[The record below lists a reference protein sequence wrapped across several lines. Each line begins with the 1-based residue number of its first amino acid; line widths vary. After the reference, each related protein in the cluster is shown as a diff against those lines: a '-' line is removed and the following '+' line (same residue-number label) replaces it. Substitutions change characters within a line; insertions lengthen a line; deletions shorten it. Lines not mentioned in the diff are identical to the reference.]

1 MKRFKTCNSSCFNL
15 SRRVFAMSDANQD
28 REPQDEPKLKK
39 TGKKPPSFARA
50 AINFFFYFAV
60 GVLVLKA
67 LGLG

>member
-1 MKRFKTCNSSCFNL
+1 
-15 SRRVFAMSDANQD
+15 MSDANQD